1 MPCAP
6 VIRHG
11 LSAFSRIR
19 RFLRIRRNTLRY
31 CALRLLAA
39 VRYVERNPVA
49 ARLCRTPQAWPW
61 SSAAAH
67 LRGQDDGL
75 VEVQPM
81 LTLVDDWEMR
91 KCGNAPNDV
100 APSHCRSGLGR
111 EPSRALTPSTAPGL
125 ASACKGASAWVT
137 GNRGGGRVPK
147 LAIYWRWALANAK
160 PSSLPRAEFFLALA
174 SITDCPMPWSGPDCT
189 GVVFIK
195 KLCSQNVN
203 VAE

>member
-11 LSAFSRIR
+11 LSSFS
-19 RFLRIRRNTLRY
+19 RIRRNTLRY
-31 CALRLLAA
+31 CALRLLAT

-91 KCGNAPNDV
+91 QTMSPHPTV
-100 APSHCRSGLGR
+100 
-111 EPSRALTPSTAPGL
+111 
-125 ASACKGASAWVT
+125 GA
-137 GNRGGGRVPK
+137 
-147 LAIYWRWALANAK
+147 ALAAN
-160 PSSLPRAEFFLALA
+160 LPER
-174 SITDCPMPWSGPDCT
+174 
-189 GVVFIK
+189 
-195 KLCSQNVN
+195 
-203 VAE
+203 